1 MVSISELYGKK
12 IISTTGHWV
21 GEVQHVVLDLD
32 SGSVSHLLLQKIDA
46 AKNEDML
53 KSIFSNSV
61 KYERVKKVSETIL
74 VSDK

>member
-61 KYERVKKVSETIL
+61 KYERVKRVSETIL